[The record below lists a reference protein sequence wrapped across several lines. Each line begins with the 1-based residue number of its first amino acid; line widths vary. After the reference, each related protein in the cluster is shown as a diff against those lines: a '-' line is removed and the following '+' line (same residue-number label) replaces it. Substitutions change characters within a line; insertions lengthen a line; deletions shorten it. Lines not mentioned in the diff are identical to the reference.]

1 MKETKEKKERYSFR
15 CKPSIEKKEI
25 YSFRC
30 KPSIIEK
37 IDKIVLKGKTNR
49 SIFIEE
55 LFRICI
61 DGK

>member
-1 MKETKEKKERYSFR
+1 MKETK
-15 CKPSIEKKEI
+15 EKKEI